1 MKPFCSLSIISLI
14 LIFILT
20 SIPIISQ
27 GINPIKEQSSLF
39 KPKPQF
45 KEKGKEST
53 IKTIAS
59 SLLQTQDWTPFLIW
73 QHGCSM
79 WQPDYINDSLVISAG
94 VSCASMY
101 NLNTKKL
108 VRNYL
113 SNPVSIINLNVS
125 NDKRLILTCASDIVE
140 VYSIHDSKSI
150 SFIYRNTND
159 SFFTHAE
166 FSPDDTKIL
175 ISTLSGDILIYELNS
190 IFPEFKKK
198 VHNASC
204 NFATYSSD
212 GTKIATAGSD
222 NKVVVLDA
230 NSLDII
236 ATIND
241 FTSPMTAVEFSNNNQ
256 LLAAGGRDEKLHF
269 FTLTNFSREETISVT
284 NSEINSIDFSFD
296 DNFVAVAGFGGPLQ
310 LIDYQSKEFS
320 TISLGRYSMVGARFN
335 SNGSKI
341 LVSSNN
347 GALREINSNFQS
359 PNPINISSTSF
370 SVGEMRYSQNDTF
383 LFSSADWLTKTI
395 NTNTGNFIT
404 GFVYHGAPIYDFDVS
419 QTGEIHCTGGADGTL
434 ILRRAFEEPI
444 ELNAHQ
450 TSIWSVDLSPDG
462 KKAVSSD
469 ANGTVIVWNMEN
481 TTQKYRLTLSSMGV
495 VDVELSPDNQFFAV
509 ASVDKS
515 TSIYEFETGNLV
527 YTYTSEYFPRKVQW
541 SSSGLHLYVVDDYAI
556 FHKIDVANKQGQKF
570 YEHNFIV
577 YNFQINSSED
587 KLLFHDFDEVYLF
600 NMPFNSVESRFSLST
615 PFQNFMSF
623 RISAFNTSSTKIAT
637 YSNYGTLHFFS
648 LEKWITSVSASPMF
662 QAEAFPN
669 PAQYKV
675 DVVFNK
681 ALVNPTY
688 SIYNADGSKVEFS
701 IISQSD
707 DKVSFNVAN
716 LPNGVYYVQAVE
728 GNTQIRSK
736 FVVSK

>member
-1 MKPFCSLSIISLI
+1 MKSTTLLFISIFLSVF
-14 LIFILT
+14 IFSSEVL
-20 SIPIISQ
+20 SQ
-27 GINPIKEQSSLF
+27 GIGFPKISPNSY
-39 KPKPQF
+39 KPKIPVL
-45 KEKGKEST
+45 EKNKDSKSRYEPYH
-53 IKTIAS
+53 IQ
-59 SLLQTQDWTPFLIW
+59 QTANWTPFQEW
-73 QHGCSM
+73 EHGCSL
-79 WQPDYINDSLVISAG
+79 WQPDYIDDTLVVSAG
-94 VSCASMY
+94 ATCA
-101 NLNTKKL
+101 NLNNLKTKRL
-108 VRNYL
+108 VRYYFDL
-113 SNPVSIINLNVS
+113 SDQILNVNVS
-125 NDKRLILTCASDIVE
+125 KNKKILLTCSQDIVNIFSVDDARPFSF
-140 VYSIHDSKSI
+140 VYRSSL
-150 SFIYRNTND
+150 D

-166 FSPDDTKIL
+166 FIPNKYDIIVSSVLGEIIIYKQNTL
-175 ISTLSGDILIYELNS
+175 IPLQR
-190 IFPEFKKK
+190 KK
-198 VHNASC
+198 VHNGVC
-204 NFATYSSD
+204 NWVTFSSD
-212 GTKIATAGSD
+212 GKKIATAGSD
-222 NKVVVLDA
+222 NKVVLLDA
-230 NSLDII
+230 ETMEVLNTFD
-236 ATIND
+236 N
-241 FTSPMTAVEFSNNNQ
+241 FTTPVTTVRFSNNNQ
-256 LLAAGGRDEKLHF
+256 LLAVGGNDQLLHVF
-269 FTLTNFSREETISVT
+269 NVNNFSTEAQIPIRNAT
-284 NSEINSIDFSFD
+284 INSIDFSFD
-296 DNFVAVAGFGGPLQ
+296 DNFIVVAGFGGPLN
-310 LIDYQSKEFS
+310 LIDYQTKEVS
-320 TISLGRYSMVGARFN
+320 SISLGRYSMVGARFN
-335 SNGSKI
+335 NNSSKI

-359 PNPINISSTSF
+359 PNPINISTTSF
-370 SVGEMRYSQNDTF
+370 SVGEMRFSQNDTF

-434 ILRRAFEEPI
+434 ILRRAFEDPI

-462 KKAVSSD
+462 KKAVSAD

-481 TTQKYRLTLSSMGV
+481 TSEKYRLTLSSLGV

-509 ASVDKS
+509 ASVDKT
-515 TSIYEFETGNLV
+515 TSVYEFETGNLV

-587 KLLFHDFDEVYLF
+587 KLLFHDFDEVYLY

-623 RISAFNTSSTKIAT
+623 RISAFNTSSTKIAA

-648 LEKWITSVSASPMF
+648 LEKWITSVSTTPMF

-681 ALVNPTY
+681 ALINPRY
-688 SIYNADGSKVEFS
+688 SMYNADGSSVDFS
-701 IISQSD
+701 IISQSK

-716 LPNGVYYVQAVE
+716 LPNGVYYVQAIE
-728 GNTQIRSK
+728 GNTQLRSK
-736 FVVSK
+736 FVISK